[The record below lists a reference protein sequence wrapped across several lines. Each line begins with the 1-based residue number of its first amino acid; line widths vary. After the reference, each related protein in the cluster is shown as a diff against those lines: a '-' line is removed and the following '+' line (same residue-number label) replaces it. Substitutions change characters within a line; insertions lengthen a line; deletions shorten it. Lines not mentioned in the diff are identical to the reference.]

1 MSLYGGKF
9 NFEDGLPRSNYDSIH
24 NAFITTFQLLTLEN
38 WNAIMYD
45 MLRSSANKII
55 SAIYM
60 LSWIFIGNFILL
72 NLLLAVLLDSF
83 SEEQEEE
90 EDRENEIENENQN
103 R

>member
-1 MSLYGGKF
+1 
-9 NFEDGLPRSNYDSIH
+9 
-24 NAFITTFQLLTLEN
+24 
-38 WNAIMYD
+38 MYD

-90 EDRENEIENENQN
+90 EDRENEIENEN
-103 R
+103 